1 MDNDHTQWIW
11 VLNQNFPVPHDNVLY
26 NFYISKWYRAQKQR
40 LVILGVHQ
48 FVLRYYK
55 KCLLLF
61 TDCNAS
67 LQRKKQTNW
76 KIKFW
81 ILEDLLYSDWN
92 DEKLSGVIL
101 SNFKQKIDFLPNQFF
116 TLQRYETFYEHLQ
129 HFVKLSFFIN
139 SFPFV
144 RRDLVENCNKN
155 VKSWLFL
162 PHA

>member
-1 MDNDHTQWIW
+1 MNLSTQSKFSCASWQCT
-11 VLNQNFPVPHDNVLY
+11 LQFLH
-26 NFYISKWYRAQKQR
+26 FKMISCTKTMSSHFRR
-40 LVILGVHQ
+40 LSICTQ
-48 FVLRYYK
+48 IYK
-55 KCLLLF
+55 KCLLLV